1 MITHETII
9 KMQCDLN
16 YYTAGAVWKKGVTN
30 KGRQIDWDRC
40 IYMECC
46 EAIDSLNWKHWK
58 NLETPDDLS
67 NLRIE
72 VVDVFHFLLSKLIAT
87 KGVEAT
93 EVYLKDYLI
102 STVEN
107 TNIPQSIEKL
117 IELSVTHNDNAI
129 ANLKAFSN
137 ILGVI
142 DMSVRELYTLYVGKN
157 ILNKFRQ
164 DNGYKT
170 GTYIKNWALAADKE
184 DVIEDNEVMQR
195 IMGNTSNPEDI
206 YLKLNNYYNLV
217 KVLK

>member
-1 MITHETII
+1 MKHEDVV
-9 KMQCDLN
+9 KMQNDLN
-16 YYTAGAVWKKGVTN
+16 IHTAGVNWKSGTTN
-30 KGRQIDWDRC
+30 RGRQIDWDKC

-58 NLETPDDLS
+58 ALYTPDDLS

-72 VVDVFHFLLSKLIAT
+72 VVDIFHFLLSKLIAT

-93 EVYLKDYLI
+93 EVYLKDYLL
-102 STVEN
+102 STKD
-107 TNIPQSIEKL
+107 TLSIPQSIEKL
-117 IELSVTHNDNAI
+117 IELSVTHNENAI

-137 ILGVI
+137 ILGAI
-142 DMSVRELYTLYVGKN
+142 DMSVYELYKLYVGKN
-157 ILNKFRQ
+157 VLNKFRQ

-170 GTYIKNWALAADKE
+170 GTYIKNWALATDKE

-195 IMGNTSNPEDI
+195 IMSNTNNPEDV